1 VAGRDEMIEDYRQ
14 FTRDLWARMDR
25 ALRDFRAEERAR
37 HAEAMARIERLGV
50 EVREQSRRTDELIAE
65 GRAHRAALFAILDEL
80 RGNGGPAAA
89 T

>member
-1 VAGRDEMIEDYRQ
+1 VADRDEMIEDYRQ
-14 FTRDLWARMDR
+14 FTREMLARFDR
-25 ALRDFRAEERAR
+25 SQREARAEWRAR
-37 HAEAMARIERLGV
+37 HTETMTYLEGIRG
-50 EVREQSRRTDELIAE
+50 EVRDQSRRTDELIAE